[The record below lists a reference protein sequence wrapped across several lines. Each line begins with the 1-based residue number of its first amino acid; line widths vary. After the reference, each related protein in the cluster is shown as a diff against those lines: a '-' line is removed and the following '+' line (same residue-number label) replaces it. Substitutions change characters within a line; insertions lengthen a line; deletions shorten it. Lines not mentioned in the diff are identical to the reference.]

1 MGQGVFHPSR
11 RLFLGG
17 LAASVGNVAFA
28 GAPETSIWPAPRP
41 VDWTKQTLPSIDD
54 LIARSGFAGK
64 TGIALAD
71 ARTGQIIEA
80 HSPLLAQ
87 PPASVTKSITALYAL
102 DALGPG
108 FRFRTRLIATGPI
121 LNGRLDGDLILAGGG
136 DPTLETN
143 ALADMASQL
152 KATGLREIT
161 GRLRVAEGALP
172 QLPLIDPSQPDHVG
186 YNPSISGLN
195 LNFNRVYFEWK
206 QATEDAYDVAMDARS
221 DRYRPRVTVADMR
234 IEDRDL
240 PVFTYA
246 NSGGRDRW
254 TVARSALGQ
263 EGGRWLPVRHPGAYT
278 AEVFQTLAGA
288 HGIQLRLGDQVPG
301 SSIAGSI
308 LVEHTSEDLREVLRQ
323 MLRWSTNIT
332 AEAAG
337 LSATG
342 ARNLNNTSLERSG
355 KAMADWLE
363 ATYGANRPS
372 FVDHS
377 GLGDASRLT
386 PRDMVHA
393 LTNAGA
399 ESLLRG
405 ILKDIYLRDR
415 DGETMRDSATKIVAK
430 TGTLNFVSTLA
441 GYIRTANGRDLAFAI
456 FSSDIP
462 HRNRLT
468 RSERERPDGGRAWS
482 RRARA
487 LQNDLLLRW
496 SIAHDV

>member
-1 MGQGVFHPSR
+1 MGS
-11 RLFLGG
+11 
-17 LAASVGNVAFA
+17 AAFA
-28 GAPETSIWPAPRP
+28 NPPETSIWPAPRP
-41 VDWTKQTLPSIDD
+41 VDWTKRTLPSIDD
-54 LIARSGFAGK
+54 LIAQAGFAGK

-87 PPASVTKSITALYAL
+87 PPASVTKAITALYAL
-102 DALGPG
+102 DALGPA
-108 FRFRTRLIATGPI
+108 FRFRTRLIANGPI

-143 ALADMASQL
+143 ALADMAAQL

-172 QLPLIDPSQPDHVG
+172 QIPLIDRSQPDHVG
-186 YNPSISGLN
+186 YNPAISGLN

-206 QATEDAYDVAMDARS
+206 QAAEDAYEVVMDARS
-221 DRYRPRVTVADMR
+221 DRFRPRVAIADMR

-254 TVARSALGQ
+254 TVARSALGR
-263 EGGRWLPVRHPGAYT
+263 EGGRWLPVRHPGAYA
-278 AEVFQTLAGA
+278 AEVFQTLVGA
-288 HGIQLRLGDQVPG
+288 HGIQLRLGDPVPG
-301 SSIAGSI
+301 TAISGSI
-308 LVEHTSEDLREVLRQ
+308 LVEHTSDDLNEVLRQ

-355 KAMADWLE
+355 KAMADWLG
-363 ATYGANRPS
+363 ATYGANRPG

-377 GLGDASRLT
+377 GLGDSSRLT

-399 ESLLRG
+399 ESALRG
-405 ILKDIYLRDR
+405 ILKDIPLRNR
-415 DGETMRDSATKIVAK
+415 DGDAMRDSPTKVVAK

-456 FSSDIP
+456 FSSDMP
-462 HRNRLT
+462 HRDRL
-468 RSERERPDGGRAWS
+468 SKAERERPAGGRTWS
-482 RRARA
+482 RRARS

-496 SIAHDV
+496 SIAHDA